1 MGKVMSNTYRAKVN
15 GKGPFEITMGQA
27 GFQYQGKDYS
37 TDLVQI
43 NGDTYHLLL
52 NNSSFEVTLLEV
64 LYDEK
69 IFRFSLEGEELEVHV
84 EDEFDAMVKKMGLSA
99 QAGQKMNEI
108 KAPMPGLILDVHVQ
122 EGDAVEESGELLTI
136 EAMKMENKL
145 TTSSDVVVKEIHV
158 SKGDKVDKNQ
168 VLISFE

>member
-1 MGKVMSNTYRAKVN
+1 MERDPSKSRWGKQVFSIRVR
-15 GKGPFEITMGQA
+15 
-27 GFQYQGKDYS
+27 DYS

-136 EAMKMENKL
+136 ESHENGKQIDDIIGCCGQRD
-145 TTSSDVVVKEIHV
+145 TRQQ
-158 SKGDKVDKNQ
+158 GR
-168 VLISFE
+168 